1 MKPKIAPCHGL
12 KPTTNAG
19 TSFTD
24 TLRRVYDLERERLL
38 RPKEASAEPRM
49 AGASTSEILRLVRAG
64 ELYPVLR
71 RNARVILIFDCALTD
86 WRLRQLTPATSRR
99 RGTHLHHAA

>member
-24 TLRRVYDLERERLL
+24 TLRRVYDLERERLVERYADPDHGVIKRVRL
-38 RPKEASAEPRM
+38 APRGRQWAAE
-49 AGASTSEILRLVRAG
+49 VRKAADVV
-64 ELYPVLR
+64 E
-71 RNARVILIFDCALTD
+71 
-86 WRLRQLTPATSRR
+86 
-99 RGTHLHHAA
+99 RGDHTG

>member
-1 MKPKIAPCHGL
+1 MKSKITPCHGL

-24 TLRRVYDLERERLL
+24 TLRRVYDLEREKLL
-38 RPKEASAEPRM
+38 RPKEAAADPRM
-49 AGASTSEILRLVRAG
+49 AGASTSEVLRLVRIG

-86 WRLRQLTPATSRR
+86 WRLRQLTPVHAAPRR
-99 RGTHLHHAA
+99 RVA